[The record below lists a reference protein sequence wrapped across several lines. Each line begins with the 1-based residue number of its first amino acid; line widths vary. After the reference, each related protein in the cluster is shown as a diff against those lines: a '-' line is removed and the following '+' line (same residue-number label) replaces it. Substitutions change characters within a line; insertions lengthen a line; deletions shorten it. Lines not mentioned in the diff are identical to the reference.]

1 MSSDRDA
8 YRGGRSASGADHEE
22 SVVETTG
29 EFRFDQSTA
38 WYTATAASSDENT
51 SHEAPGREE
60 PADDASHGDERD
72 HSGAEQK
79 RATED
84 WRAGAS
90 ADTPNRDLLGERAGN
105 ESDAEPVGGD
115 ASWTATSLG
124 GLAGLPFGTGSG
136 TEGGDGSIGAAL
148 PWTGLGGGGAK
159 RAEEKSRD
167 VAADGDGAR
176 DVAHNDA
183 ADDEERRAVTEPD
196 ETRRRDESQADGAL
210 REVRDVA
217 YATPRD
223 HDATDDGA
231 TSDADTATSPPEAP
245 DAALP
250 GNVAPSESVRDDEA
264 ARDEAAGDEAT
275 RDDAAA
281 DVAAPDDAASR
292 DESAPV
298 PGEVHEDYFM
308 LPPMPSTPPAATG
321 FTPPPGSLS
330 AIPRLPEGSGFV
342 PAESPAQGG
351 DLESGDTMRFSLP
364 SARRA
369 QDAAR
374 GDDALT
380 PRDVDDATTRGTAP
394 FGDVAAR
401 DVSDTERRD
410 VAGTEPG
417 DVADAAGVGPRD
429 VAHAADAVPRDVDD
443 RESRAGAEVEQR
455 DVGGT
460 GLRDAAQ
467 AAGAEPG
474 DVADAADTRSG
485 DVAPTGY
492 GTAGDVAAA
501 PRDAEEDHE
510 WARPTTPPGGL
521 ALPPSFALAHD
532 ASSDAAPDDA
542 AQAETSGDVEDAT
555 PQDGAPV
562 DAAPADDAPSA
573 EHEAAPQTAS
583 PPQGAA
589 PPRPLVPPQTRRP
602 WPPPSLAGQDLPG
615 LVPPPHANVARKEK
629 EADAEAPSRDTSRP
643 GPGDGYGFPRS
654 DTPRTGYGF
663 PGASTPAGT
672 SPGAQHG
679 YGFPPRGAEGG
690 YGYPAPA
697 ADTPPTDPSPTGPPP
712 AGPSPVGSSP
722 AGPSPA
728 GPSPAGPAP
737 AGPAPV
743 GPSPAD
749 PPPTGP
755 APVGPSPVDPQTT
768 RLHRVRPATPPADVP
783 APDAPVA
790 PESGATPEAAPVAP
804 PPVAAQPLPPQV
816 APAPHAP
823 DASPGVPQAGA
834 RWDVAQPPQP
844 PRQGQGQDPR
854 LPAQAGPEQGAGPAD
869 PRLGAAWPQ
878 PMQHDQRQRTHPGA
892 PLGYTAAVELSSDR
906 LLRGNKQK
914 ARSSR
919 PAGGGSRFRIGGRK
933 EEAERQRKLGL
944 IRTPVL
950 SCYRIAVISLK
961 GGVGKTTTTT
971 ALGATLASERQ
982 DKILAIDAN
991 PDAGTLGRRVRRET
1005 GATIRDLVQAIP
1017 HLHSYMDIRRF
1028 TSQAP
1033 SGLEIIAND
1042 VDPAVSTAFNDEDYR
1057 RAIDVLGRQYPVILT
1072 DSGTGLLYSA
1082 MRGVLDLADQLIIV
1096 STPSVDGASSAST
1109 TLDWLAA
1116 HGYAELV
1123 ARSITVISGV
1133 RETGKMIKVD
1143 DIVSHFRTRCR
1154 EVVVV
1159 PFDEHLAAGA
1169 EVDLDMMR
1177 PKVREAYFDLA
1188 AVVAEDFARH
1198 QQAQGL
1204 WTSDGNPPPVAAPP
1218 LPGQVPQQAPQPP
1231 QAGAP
1236 YGAGQPGTGHPGTGQ
1251 PATGQA
1257 GAARPGVPYPGMQQA
1272 GAPQAG
1278 APRPGG
1284 PQPGGP
1290 QPGGPQAGVPYPRS
1304 GAQPAP
1310 GAALPPATPP
1320 AAGGAR
1326 GGGHVAQ
1333 PPHATYP
1340 PPPNAA
1346 YPQEPNATYPPQPPA
1361 AYPQRPGAV
1370 YPQQPGAAYA
1380 PQPAAA
1386 YPPWPDAAYPAQP
1399 SAASPQPP
1407 TGPGGPYGAQPQPQP
1422 GAPQAPQPGAPQ
1434 PPQPGVPQPPQSGA
1448 APGPY
1453 GTRPQPG
1460 TPPAPYGAQPQP
1472 GAAPGPYGARPAP
1485 GAAPG
1490 QHVAQPQ
1497 PGAAPGPYAAQPQP
1511 GAAPYPYPYPPQPQ
1525 PPAQPA
1531 AGPGAAYGYPG
1542 QAQPAPY
1549 GYPGP
1554 QQGAPAPGA
1563 NPSAYAGPT
1572 EGAQEPPDEAD
1583 GAGGNEAQ
1591 WPPQPPS
1598 AT

>member
-22 SVVETTG
+22 SAVETTG

-84 WRAGAS
+84 WRAVAS
-90 ADTPNRDLLGERAGN
+90 ADTPNRDLLGERAVN

-148 PWTGLGGGGAK
+148 PWTGLGGGGAE
-159 RAEEKSRD
+159 RAEEKRRD
-167 VAADGDGAR
+167 VAADGNGAR

-183 ADDEERRAVTEPD
+183 ADDEERRTVTEPD

-231 TSDADTATSPPEAP
+231 TSDADAATSPPEAP

-250 GNVAPSESVRDDEA
+250 GDVAPSESVRDDEA
-264 ARDEAAGDEAT
+264 VRDKAAGDEAT

-298 PGEVHEDYFM
+298 PGEMHEDYFM

-330 AIPRLPEGSGFV
+330 VPRLPEGSGFV

-369 QDAAR
+369 PDAAR

-380 PRDVDDATTRGTAP
+380 RGDDALTPRDMDDATTRGTAP

-455 DVGGT
+455 DVAGT
-460 GLRDAAQ
+460 GPQDVAQ

-492 GTAGDVAAA
+492 GTAGDAAA
-501 PRDAEEDHE
+501 TPRNAEEDHE

-555 PQDGAPV
+555 PQDGAPAD
-562 DAAPADDAPSA
+562 DAPVDDAPSA

-643 GPGDGYGFPRS
+643 ATRDGYGFPRS

-663 PGASTPAGT
+663 PGASTPAGASSPAGA
-672 SPGAQHG
+672 SPGAQPG

-697 ADTPPTDPSPTGPPP
+697 ADTPPTDPSPAGPPP

-722 AGPSPA
+722 AGP
-728 GPSPAGPAP
+728 
-737 AGPAPV
+737 APV

-749 PPPTGP
+749 PSPTGP

-783 APDAPVA
+783 APEAPVA

-804 PPVAAQPLPPQV
+804 PPVPAQPLPPQV

-834 RWDVAQPPQP
+834 RWDVAQPP
-844 PRQGQGQDPR
+844 RQGQDPR

-878 PMQHDQRQRTHPGA
+878 PMRHDQRQRTHPGA

-1251 PATGQA
+1251 PATGQT
-1257 GAARPGVPYPGMQQA
+1257 GAARPGVPQAGAPYPGMQQA

-1278 APRPGG
+1278 APR
-1284 PQPGGP
+1284 
-1290 QPGGPQAGVPYPRS
+1290 PGGPQAGVPYPRS

-1346 YPQEPNATYPPQPPA
+1346 YPQQPNATYPPQPPA
-1361 AYPQRPGAV
+1361 AYPQQPGAA

-1399 SAASPQPP
+1399 GAASPQPP
-1407 TGPGGPYGAQPQPQP
+1407 TGPGGPYGAQPQP
-1422 GAPQAPQPGAPQ
+1422 GAPQASQPGAPQ
-1434 PPQPGVPQPPQSGA
+1434 PPQPGAPQPPQSGA

-1453 GTRPQPG
+1453 GARPQPG
-1460 TPPAPYGAQPQP
+1460 TPPAPYGAQPQA
-1472 GAAPGPYGARPAP
+1472 GVAPGPYGARPAP

-1511 GAAPYPYPYPPQPQ
+1511 GAAPYPYPPQPQ

-1531 AGPGAAYGYPG
+1531 AGLGAAYGYPG

-1554 QQGAPAPGA
+1554 QQEAPAPGA